1 MSIAAVTRGS
11 GQLSES
17 DRERDLER
25 ELDRFLR
32 DIEARAYR
40 IAAMSVGDAD
50 GALDIVQDAMIRL
63 VRGYAQRP
71 TEEWRPLFYRILRN
85 RINDWYRRRAVRDSV
100 LRFFGGQQA
109 SEPGPVAS
117 AADPTNNDPQD
128 VLAGEQAL
136 AALEAGIALLPARQ
150 REAFLLR
157 NFEGLSVRDTASAMG
172 CSDGSVKTHYSRA
185 LHRLREA
192 LGEHY

>member
-109 SEPGPVAS
+109 SEPDPVAS